1 MAKSAAERKAA
12 QRLRQAE
19 NGCRKLDLILDEQ
32 EIIML
37 AQNCAARRPQREP
50 YELNEY
56 ITMLIRKD
64 NAELEEQLV
73 KQKERSCGRC
83 GDNLPGNNEGCPL
96 IGGGL
101 AGKHPVGKKQSY
113 ECDLSRY
120 AHQLSQRVIQG

>member
-19 NGCRKLDLILDEQ
+19 KGCRKLDLILDEQ
-32 EIIML
+32 ELIML

-64 NAELEEQLV
+64 NAELWAQLA
-73 KQKERSCGRC
+73 KQKERACGRC
-83 GDNLPGNNEGCPL
+83 GDSLPGSPEGCPL
-96 IGGGL
+96 IGEGACWQTFGW
-101 AGKHPVGKKQSY
+101 KETK
-113 ECDLSRY
+113 LS
-120 AHQLSQRVIQG
+120 V